1 MNRKN
6 KLILIGIIAILYL
19 VIVLNF
25 HKIRFA
31 LSILHLYGQEKKM
44 DSSLDT
50 TSTTKPIV
58 DNPLQDILKSVNNV
72 GNHEDVDNN
81 NDLVVDKS
89 VDKVDSLKIKDKT
102 SNIKNTERSYI
113 NIVSEYNNKL
123 LDLKSTFEG
132 ELDALIQNGIEEY
145 SKGQISSTKLANK
158 YLSLGADLE
167 KSSDLRFNKVL
178 KEMEKSLKNNGHET
192 YIIKDIKD
200 YYISFKNTKKTE
212 IIGRG
217 MKYVK

>member
-81 NDLVVDKS
+81 DDLVVDKS

-102 SNIKNTERSYI
+102 SDIKNTERSYI

-178 KEMEKSLKNNGHET
+178 KDMEKSLKNNGHET
-192 YIIKDIKD
+192 SIIKDIKD

>member
-81 NDLVVDKS
+81 DDLVVDKS

-102 SNIKNTERSYI
+102 SDIKNTERSYI

-192 YIIKDIKD
+192 SIIKDIKD